1 MIIIGHPDI
10 PYEPFYYVE
19 TVGEIDHTPSNATLW
34 LGPWRETKE
43 IAKHCHANRIPYAV
57 MAQSV
62 EDALLA
68 NALRAAFILADT
80 ALAPKIQKI
89 AETYLFDA
97 KILLPVSDETE
108 LAKAAAE
115 GIDGVIF
122 QNAIVLPSSS

>member
-19 TVGEIDHTPSNATLW
+19 TIEEIGHTPANATLW

-43 IAKHCHANRIPYAV
+43 IAKHCRANRISYAV
-57 MAQSV
+57 MALSV

-68 NALRAAFILADT
+68 NALRAAYILADAT
-80 ALAPKIQKI
+80 LAPRIQKI

-97 KILLPVSDETE
+97 KILLPVSDEAE
-108 LAKAAAE
+108 LVKAAEE

-122 QNAIVLPSSS
+122 QNAITLPVSS